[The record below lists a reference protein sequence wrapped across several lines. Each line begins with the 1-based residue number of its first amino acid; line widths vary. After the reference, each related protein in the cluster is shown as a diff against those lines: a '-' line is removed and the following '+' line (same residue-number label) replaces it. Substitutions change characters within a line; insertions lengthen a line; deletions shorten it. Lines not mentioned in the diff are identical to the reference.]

1 MRFILYVLLVFTG
14 FWTVQAQVIERE
26 NGTTE
31 QTLRWGAYT
40 VKFFHYAN
48 PALADAV
55 QIRDQ
60 TGRVLREVRAERIV
74 GPDFGPEFPILED
87 INGDGLP
94 ELRVL
99 TWTGGAYCCYTEFFF
114 ERKRGLR
121 NILIFAGREYDSDK
135 VRFTQKPFRNLG
147 NTARLEIILEN
158 DSISRLNGSTHGP
171 TTALVLGWNGT
182 RYVNVT
188 RRFARPA
195 NSQALEYRAQIALD
209 AKGHFKVSQAALD
222 QALGYYANAMVAG
235 DERRARAW
243 LLEHGGPKIQ
253 SWLLEITPR
262 IRVALRNVSC
272 RFGQSQVRLIYT
284 PAPGVRVP
292 GSGCA
297 PRSTF

>member
-1 MRFILYVLLVFTG
+1 MRLILYVLLAF
-14 FWTVQAQVIERE
+14 FMSWTAWAQIIQRE

-40 VKFFHYAN
+40 VKFFHYMN

-99 TWTGGAYCCYTEFFF
+99 AWTGGAYCCYTEYFFD
-114 ERKRGLR
+114 RRRGLR

-135 VRFTQKPFRNLG
+135 VRFTQKPFRDLG
-147 NTARLEIILEN
+147 NTAQPEIILEN

-188 RRFARPA
+188 RRFARLA

-209 AKGHFKVSQAALD
+209 AKGHFEATQAALD
-222 QALGYYANAMVAG
+222 QALGYYANALVAG

-243 LLEHGGPKIQ
+243 LLEHGGPQIQ
-253 SWLLEITPR
+253 AWLLEITPR
-262 IRVALRNVSC
+262 IRMALRNVSC
-272 RFGQSQVRLIYT
+272 RVGQSQARLIYT

-297 PRSTF
+297 PGSRF